1 MEAITSAATDDL
13 ISRAIS
19 FLVDKLTNRE
29 CMEDKLQR
37 LQLLLLRVRT
47 VIEEADARCITN
59 SGMLMQLKLL
69 SDREHVP
76 RVLCAGKL
84 QV

>member
-1 MEAITSAATDDL
+1 MEAITSAATKDL

-47 VIEEADARCITN
+47 VVDEADGRCITN